1 MPLTDAERRQF
12 RLEPT
17 PEVVQATRDTI
28 REHED
33 AIGNIEDRIQVLLN
47 HVRDLR
53 YDQAKHRASIE
64 RCIGLITLARRLPV
78 ELLIKIFVHCVE
90 DGWTRAP
97 LVVSHVCAAW
107 RKAALA
113 PQVWSHVYVR
123 CDDAAVLD
131 RTRFWLAKAA
141 GAYLHVTIVASWR
154 AQSAGI
160 MGPMALLAER
170 RAQWRSL
177 RVETDTWRH
186 ADIILME
193 CREATPELRELD
205 VRTAALDT
213 VQGEGTL
220 DPVYLARS
228 FGVETAP
235 RLTTLSYVSTIIPA
249 SSIFPSHITDLT
261 LEVKESPVRR
271 PLSTAAIINVLER
284 LPELRTLSFSMPL
297 MYEHE
302 FVSEPDSDR
311 TASLPAL
318 TTLTL
323 YGPTDLNELLPHLYT
338 PALRNLHLRSLEDL
352 GYRQHPIGPSLVRF
366 IRASAPPLEL
376 LELHDIDLDPETFAT
391 CFDALPLLRELR
403 LHESS
408 ISDAIVQLLNGPRG
422 LCPRLRRIDVRW
434 CGHLRG
440 RALVDLVRSRRAVDD
455 LAGSVSDP
463 IEEVG
468 VINCCFVTEDDV
480 LDLARM
486 TVCRVVTRESDDYC
500 RTTGCCINQRYR
512 TRLRLR
518 HMSEFI
524 DRKEELKLVL

>member
-1 MPLTDAERRQF
+1 MPLTEAERRQF

-17 PEVVQATRDTI
+17 PEVVKAAWDTI
-28 REHED
+28 RQHES
-33 AIGNIEDRIQVLLN
+33 AIGSIEARIQVLLD

-64 RCIGLITLARRLPV
+64 RCIGLITLARRLPA
-78 ELLIKIFVHCVE
+78 ELLIKIFMHCVE

-123 CDDAAVLD
+123 CDDAAVLE
-131 RTRFWLAKAA
+131 RTRFWLARAG
-141 GAYLHVTIVASWR
+141 GAYLHVTVVASWR
-154 AQSAGI
+154 VHSDGI
-160 MGPMALLAER
+160 TGPMELLAER
-170 RAQWRSL
+170 KAQWRSL
-177 RVETDTWRH
+177 SVETDMWRH

-193 CREATPELRELD
+193 CRGAMPELRELD
-205 VRTAALDT
+205 VRTAALDI
-213 VQGEGTL
+213 VQGDGVF
-220 DPVYLARS
+220 DPIYLSRS
-228 FGVETAP
+228 FEVESAP
-235 RLTTLSYVSTIIPA
+235 RLTALSYVSNVIPVTP
-249 SSIFPSHITDLT
+249 IFPSHITDLT
-261 LEVKESPVRR
+261 LEVKETTRR
-271 PLSTAAIINVLER
+271 PLSTAAIVNVLER

-297 MYEHE
+297 VYEHE
-302 FVSEPDSDR
+302 FIPEQGSDR
-311 TASLPAL
+311 AASLPAL
-318 TTLTL
+318 DSLTL
-323 YGPTDLNELLPHLYT
+323 YGPTDLNELLPHLHT
-338 PALRNLHLRSLEDL
+338 PSLRHLHLRSLEDL

-366 IRASAPPLEL
+366 VHASAPPLKL

-391 CFDALPLLRELR
+391 CFDALPELRELR

-408 ISDAIVQLLNGPRG
+408 ISDATVQLLSGPRG

-440 RALVDLVRSRRAVDD
+440 RALVDLVRSRRSVDD
-455 LAGSVSDP
+455 LPGSVSDP

-486 TVCRVVTRESDDYC
+486 TVCRVVTRENDDYC
-500 RTTGCCINQRYR
+500 RTTGCCVNQRYR

-518 HMSEFI
+518 HVSEFI
-524 DRKEELKLVL
+524 DQKGKLKLVL